1 MSKEGSQWL
10 CKFLFSWKYL
20 ALGKAQY
27 TLIHTLN
34 GYSRAYWET
43 SFPHVCSSVN
53 ARKVGEKEKGNPKVV
68 QESGPNKKLR
78 LTRKRR
84 QAQGGN
90 KSFCSKAFANSQK
103 KMLTSSTWERFPAA
117 LRALLR
123 VKTAV
128 RSPTWRPKG
137 HVPALCGFVTATA
150 TELLATFQINLHMR
164 YQGVKERITGQESG
178 DLVLVQV
185 PQMTSYDLEQVT
197 TLLWASISL
206 SEKQV
211 WHWIKGTEKKS
222 LTFGAGYLPCFGDSL
237 GIWNTLTHLV
247 NSVQEYEWS
256 ILSETTL
263 LSSWR
268 VGSGQ

>member
-1 MSKEGSQWL
+1 MAIQKLTEKLLSHTSAQVWM
-10 CKFLFSWKYL
+10 
-20 ALGKAQY
+20 LGK
-27 TLIHTLN
+27 L
-34 GYSRAYWET
+34 GKK
-43 SFPHVCSSVN
+43 
-53 ARKVGEKEKGNPKVV
+53 RKDI
-68 QESGPNKKLR
+68 LR
-78 LTRKRR
+78 LLKNQGPTRSCDQSER
-84 QAQGGN
+84 GGKLSVEIN
-90 KSFCSKAFANSQK
+90 LSASKPLQTHRK
-103 KMLTSSTWERFPAA
+103 KCWWSIWELFPAA

-164 YQGVKERITGQESG
+164 YQGVTERITGEESG

-206 SEKQV
+206 SKKQV

-222 LTFGAGYLPCFGDSL
+222 LTFGAGYLPCFGDPL

-256 ILSETTL
+256 IL
-263 LSSWR
+263 
-268 VGSGQ
+268 

>member
-1 MSKEGSQWL
+1 MAIQELTEKLLSHTSAQAQVWM
-10 CKFLFSWKYL
+10 
-20 ALGKAQY
+20 LGKLGKKRKDIPRLLKNQGP
-27 TLIHTLN
+27 TRSCDQRERGGKL
-34 GYSRAYWET
+34 
-43 SFPHVCSSVN
+43 SVEIN
-53 ARKVGEKEKGNPKVV
+53 LSAPKPL
-68 QESGPNKKLR
+68 QTHR
-78 LTRKRR
+78 
-84 QAQGGN
+84 
-90 KSFCSKAFANSQK
+90 K
-103 KMLTSSTWERFPAA
+103 KMLTPSTSGRFPAA
-117 LRALLR
+117 LRALLK

-137 HVPALCGFVTATA
+137 HVPGLCGFVTATA

-206 SEKQV
+206 SEKQA

-237 GIWNTLTHLV
+237 GTWNTLNHLV
-247 NSVQEYEWS
+247 NSVQEYEWP
-256 ILSETTL
+256 IL
-263 LSSWR
+263 
-268 VGSGQ
+268 